1 MADSSTA
8 IAGSRL
14 SLLDTAQITAW
25 SRVKKSAATIT
36 GRLGRQRP
44 LIDSLLV
51 LAAAVADQAV
61 PEQQKGPGRFKK
73 LTKTILVLFK
83 GKATKYSVMTAAD
96 IKSRGP
102 ELAAILDHTIFNG
115 QSKMANCSSLT
126 SAIILAKNT
135 MFFTVF
141 CVEN

>member
-1 MADSSTA
+1 MADNSA
-8 IAGSRL
+8 AKGSRGL
-14 SLLDTAQITAW
+14 VFQDKAQIIVW
-25 SRVKKSAATIT
+25 RREKKSAATIT
-36 GRLGRQRP
+36 GRLSHQWP
-44 LIDSLLV
+44 SIDSLLV

-102 ELAAILDHTIFNG
+102 ELAAILDHTIFKG
-115 QSKMANCSSLT
+115 QSKMANC
-126 SAIILAKNT
+126 A
-135 MFFTVF
+135 V
-141 CVEN
+141 

>member
-25 SRVKKSAATIT
+25 SREKKSAATKT

-83 GKATKYSVMTAAD
+83 GKAIKYSVMTVAD

-102 ELAAILDHTIFNG
+102 ELAAILYRTIGHFR
-115 QSKMANCSSLT
+115 
-126 SAIILAKNT
+126 LALED
-135 MFFTVF
+135 
-141 CVEN
+141 CVV

>member
-1 MADSSTA
+1 MANSSTA

-25 SRVKKSAATIT
+25 SREKKSAATIT
-36 GRLGRQRP
+36 SRLGRQRP

-83 GKATKYSVMTAAD
+83 GKAIKYSVMTAAD
-96 IKSRGP
+96 KSRGP
-102 ELAAILDHTIFNG
+102 ELAAILYRTIGHFR
-115 QSKMANCSSLT
+115 
-126 SAIILAKNT
+126 LALED
-135 MFFTVF
+135 
-141 CVEN
+141 CVV